1 MAALGTDENQHEVVI
16 VPPEEWELLQSVLKQ
31 DRRIKE
37 ERDNA
42 LIELAKS
49 NAQLN
54 ALQNMKDPSEWGPY
68 AKRFGQQLC
77 LNMAIERDNKELTR
91 QLETLKTTVTCFHC
105 KKDQTI
111 YVDPSIITL
120 SWYCKECEHANHE
133 EYLAQFPSP
142 IRGLSRID
150 DPTLHIE

>member
-1 MAALGTDENQHEVVI
+1 MGILGTDENQHEVVI

-31 DRRIKE
+31 DRFIKE

-54 ALQNMKDPSEWGPY
+54 ALQNMRDPSEWGPY

-77 LNMAIERDNKELTR
+77 LNMAIERDTKELTR
-91 QLETLKTTVTCFHC
+91 QLADLK
-105 KKDQTI
+105 KA
-111 YVDPSIITL
+111 VDPIIK
-120 SWYCKECEHANHE
+120 WWDIEQHAGYE
-133 EYLAQFPSP
+133 KDADVLWTTGSLAFVSKKQLDELAQLCEEKQD
-142 IRGLSRID
+142 G
-150 DPTLHIE
+150 